1 MIHIG
6 IFKIFY
12 TWAKSTSDLMAM
24 LIWKKIKIQIE
35 KRYKICQMSW
45 LSKVSADRCQNTHVG
60 LWVNNKGFK
69 RMLLHLN
76 QLLLG
81 LFINF
86 IKGILNKAKCYLLN
100 KKLAVSMFFFT
111 FWQLAGALGTRKC
124 CLLYYRQDFRLKKMC
139 NKGVTD
145 YCTN

>member
-12 TWAKSTSDLMAM
+12 TWAKSTRNLMTM

-45 LSKVSADRCQNTHVG
+45 LSKVSAESCQNTHVG

-86 IKGILNKAKCYLLN
+86 IKNILNKAKCYLLN
-100 KKLAVSMFFFT
+100 KKLVVSMFFFLL
-111 FWQLAGALGTRKC
+111 FDNWQGQWGQENAVFYITCRISDFKKKCVTR
-124 CLLYYRQDFRLKKMC
+124 LFY
-139 NKGVTD
+139 
-145 YCTN
+145 

>member
-1 MIHIG
+1 MIHIW

-12 TWAKSTSDLMAM
+12 TWAKSTSNLMTM

-35 KRYKICQMSW
+35 NRYKICQMSW
-45 LSKVSADRCQNTHVG
+45 LSKVSAESCQNTHVG

-86 IKGILNKAKCYLLN
+86 IKSILNKAKCYLLN
-100 KKLAVSMFFFT
+100 KKLALSMFFFLL
-111 FWQLAGALGTRKC
+111 FDNWQGQWGQENSVFYITGRIS
-124 CLLYYRQDFRLKKMC
+124 DLKKKC
-139 NKGVTD
+139 VTRG
-145 YCTN
+145 

>member
-12 TWAKSTSDLMAM
+12 TWAKSTRNLMTM

-45 LSKVSADRCQNTHVG
+45 LSKVSAESCQNTHVG

-86 IKGILNKAKCYLLN
+86 IKSISNKAKCFLLK
-100 KKLAVSMFFFT
+100 KKLTVSMFIFYF
-111 FWQLAGALGTRKC
+111 LAIGMGNGDRKKPSF
-124 CLLYYRQDFRLKKMC
+124 YITGRISD
-139 NKGVTD
+139 N
-145 YCTN
+145 YCIN

>member
-12 TWAKSTSDLMAM
+12 TWAKSTSNLMTM

-45 LSKVSADRCQNTHVG
+45 LSKVSAESCQNTHVG

-86 IKGILNKAKCYLLN
+86 IKSILNKAKCFLLN
-100 KKLAVSMFFFT
+100 KKLTISMFFFLL
-111 FWQLAGALGTRKC
+111 FDNCQGQWGQEKAVF
-124 CLLYYRQDFRLKKMC
+124 LYYGQDFRFLK
-139 NKGVTD
+139 NV
-145 YCTN
+145 